1 LADDTGQRKDVSP
14 LAPLSAEDRAGM
26 AWIREN
32 TSSQDRFL
40 VVSEARDWAVDRT
53 AEWFPVLTGR
63 VAANTAQGVEWIE
76 GGRFAELKLIGDVH
90 RQVATMSP
98 SSAPPIGRKLFDQ
111 AHTHVAIFAA
121 PDNPI
126 HITYD
131 QSSIYELVHTQPRMS
146 ILRLRGL
153 EVSQTD

>member
-1 LADDTGQRKDVSP
+1 MDGS
-14 LAPLSAEDRAGM
+14 EDGD
-26 AWIREN
+26 IE
-32 TSSQDRFL
+32 
-40 VVSEARDWAVDRT
+40 
-53 AEWFPVLTGR
+53 LTGE
-63 VAANTAQGVEWIE
+63 VGEVGEKPGEGGGAALSGGREEGVEWIE

-111 AHTHVAIFAA
+111 THTHVAIFAA

-131 QSSIYELVHTQPRMS
+131 QSSIYELVHAQPRMS
-146 ILRLRGL
+146 VLRLRGL
-153 EVSQTD
+153 EVSQTE